1 MPMTPQELHAR
12 KRRNRWI
19 ALGLV
24 AFIVLVF
31 ATTVL
36 RLQQNQAADRA
47 LFEAQ
52 PAAGPQTP
60 QGAPAQVPESPAL

>member
-1 MPMTPQELHAR
+1 MQLTPEELRAR
-12 KRRNRWI
+12 KRRNLWI

-36 RLQQNQAADRA
+36 RLQQNQAAERA
-47 LFEAQ
+47 AMGQ
-52 PAAGPQTP
+52 APAAG
-60 QGAPAQVPESPAL
+60 AAR